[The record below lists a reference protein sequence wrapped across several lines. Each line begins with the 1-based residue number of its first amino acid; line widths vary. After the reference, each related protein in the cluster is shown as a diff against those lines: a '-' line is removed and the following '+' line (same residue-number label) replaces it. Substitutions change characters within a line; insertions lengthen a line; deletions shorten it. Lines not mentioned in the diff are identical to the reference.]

1 MITSYGYISE
11 NLDNLTIEDL
21 ECSLRDMAKE
31 SFGQS
36 SGIPLRIRKQYMEEL
51 AWRYNRQTIFS
62 LGFEQRLQ
70 RANEILVRDSERIIR
85 KAYGVYNKCME
96 AISDQQLLNSL
107 IVTAWLKI
115 PAIKYVTSKIECN
128 SPELVDKD
136 LWNAYAETI
145 NANDCFEIRLC
156 SKFNQFGGLN
166 DLIRYKIWGAKLNE
180 EIHSWAHSCGLPE
193 HIAKSDYIYCWP
205 FHNMLDEC
213 SFPMKWLLMVTEY
226 DYEIK
231 LEYTDKC

>member
-11 NLDNLTIEDL
+11 NLDNLTIEDI

-62 LGFEQRLQ
+62 SGFEQRLR
-70 RANEILVRDSERIIR
+70 RANEILVRDSEKVIC
-85 KAYGVYNKCME
+85 KAYGVYRKCIE
-96 AISDQQLLNSL
+96 SISERHLLNDLS
-107 IVTAWLKI
+107 ITAWLKI
-115 PAIKYVTSKIECN
+115 PTIRYESTKIN
-128 SPELVDKD
+128 SDSHDFLDQD

-145 NANDCFEIRLC
+145 NANDRLEVRLC
-156 SKFNQFGGLN
+156 SRFNRVDSLS
-166 DLIRYKIWGAKLNE
+166 DLIRYKIWGAKPNE
-180 EIHSWAHSCGLPE
+180 EIHSWAHGCGLPE
-193 HIAKSDYIYCWP
+193 HIMKSGYIYCWP
-205 FHNMLDEC
+205 FHNLLDEC
-213 SFPMKWLLMVTEY
+213 SFPMRWLVMITEY

-231 LEYTDKC
+231 IEYSDER